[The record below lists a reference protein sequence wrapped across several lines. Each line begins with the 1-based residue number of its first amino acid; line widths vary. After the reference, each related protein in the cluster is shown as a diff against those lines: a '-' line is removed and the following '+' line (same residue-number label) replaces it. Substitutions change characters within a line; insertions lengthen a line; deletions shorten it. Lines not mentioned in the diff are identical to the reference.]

1 MIFALNNLL
10 PWFLTLTVSGRK
22 FPRVRTHL
30 HQGGQN
36 QTADSKIHCSI
47 SKVTQ
52 AFPVFS
58 RMVGRVFQ
66 CLCYHLLE
74 QFSMGELQY
83 WKPTRRR
90 IWLMEGRKVGRGTW
104 ASLPGRS
111 SASCYLFH
119 QCSPEDKC
127 SNNSCVRKMLFS
139 RNSTMEVMRK
149 PTSLSP
155 TYPDSMR
162 EFFSNA
168 WNMSLPQSWY
178 VLFPVKRHRYRSD
191 STVSGLKM
199 FHDVPTLMSYGQ

>member
-1 MIFALNNLL
+1 MGALELRPYHPGGHCPAYSIMIYLWFFSLNNLL
-10 PWFLTLTVSGRK
+10 PWFLTLAASGRK

-30 HQGGQN
+30 HQGGQT
-36 QTADSKIHCSI
+36 QTSDSKKIHSSL

-58 RMVGRVFQ
+58 RMDGPMFQ

-83 WKPTRRR
+83 WKHTPQR

-119 QCSPEDKC
+119 QCSPEHKC
-127 SNNSCVRKMLFS
+127 SNNSCVRQMLFS
-139 RNSTMEVMRK
+139 RNSSMGVMRK
-149 PTSLSP
+149 HTSLSP
-155 TYPDSMR
+155 TYPDSTR

-168 WNMSLPQSWY
+168 
-178 VLFPVKRHRYRSD
+178 
-191 STVSGLKM
+191 
-199 FHDVPTLMSYGQ
+199 

>member
-30 HQGGQN
+30 HQQ
-36 QTADSKIHCSI
+36 QIQKSTALYPKI
-47 SKVTQ
+47 TQ

-58 RMVGRVFQ
+58 RMVGLVFQ

-104 ASLPGRS
+104 VSLPGRS
-111 SASCYLFH
+111 SASCCLFH
-119 QCSPEDKC
+119 QCSPEFQKIMCQISVLQHKFNDRSHQENLHLSVPHIQILC
-127 SNNSCVRKMLFS
+127 GSSSQMPGIC
-139 RNSTMEVMRK
+139 
-149 PTSLSP
+149 PTPNLGMFYSLSSA
-155 TYPDSMR
+155 TG
-162 EFFSNA
+162 
-168 WNMSLPQSWY
+168 
-178 VLFPVKRHRYRSD
+178 
-191 STVSGLKM
+191 T
-199 FHDVPTLMSYGQ
+199 

>member
-1 MIFALNNLL
+1 MIFLSKQSIVVISNPCCFRQKVPSCQNT
-10 PWFLTLTVSGRK
+10 FSSGR
-22 FPRVRTHL
+22 P
-30 HQGGQN
+30 
-36 QTADSKIHCSI
+36 DSDVGFKKIHWSL

-58 RMVGRVFQ
+58 RIVGPVFQ

-83 WKPTRRR
+83 WKPTRQR

-119 QCSPEDKC
+119 QCSPEHKC
-127 SNNSCVRKMLFS
+127 SNNSCVRQMLFS
-139 RNSTMEVMRK
+139 RNSSMGVMRK
-149 PTSLSP
+149 HTSLSP
-155 TYPDSMR
+155 TYPDSTR

-168 WNMSLPQSWY
+168 
-178 VLFPVKRHRYRSD
+178 
-191 STVSGLKM
+191 
-199 FHDVPTLMSYGQ
+199 